1 MVSKGEKYSEGRDA
15 MLVQQTSC
23 SEPEEN
29 DVVEKVK
36 RQAVFS
42 ISYVIAETYSV
53 AKRDAEVV

>member
-1 MVSKGEKYSEGRDA
+1 

-42 ISYVIAETYSV
+42 ISYVIAETYSG